1 MMRFYTLFLILF
13 LGAQLNAQIA
23 RDSSSLSVEFTPSNK
38 EHKFQIH
45 FTNTA
50 DTSVYLHWILTK
62 NSRAWVDCWDTNFCD
77 INLCYADNV
86 DSSVFENEIFP
97 GEFVFELGI
106 KDNNCGGSA
115 LLGLQLFTDAAFQNE
130 IYCMTINVNNSTE
143 DINFCTSSVSD
154 ESLADVRMYPNPVN
168 QYLHIEG
175 ELVKNVDIFSV
186 MGHPVY
192 HSDMSATG
200 RFDVSHL
207 SSGLYIVR
215 LTSQTQHTKS
225 FKFFKE

>member
-1 MMRFYTLFLILF
+1 MRLSILLFIF
-13 LGAQLNAQIA
+13 LAGVQLNAQIA

-38 EHKFQIH
+38 EHKFQIS

-62 NSRAWVDCWDTNFCD
+62 NSRAWVDCWDSNFCD

-97 GEFVFELGI
+97 GEFIFELGI

-115 LLGLQLFTDAAFQNE
+115 LLGLRLFTDATFQNE

-154 ESLADVRMYPNPVN
+154 ESLADVRIYPNPVH
-168 QYLHIEG
+168 QFLHIEG
-175 ELVKNVDIFSV
+175 EKVKNVELFTP
-186 MGHPVY
+186 MGLPVLR
-192 HSDMSATG
+192 SDMPSSG
-200 RFDVSHL
+200 SLDVSHL
-207 SSGLYIVR
+207 PAGLYIAR
-215 LTSQTQHTKS
+215 LTSHTQHTQS
-225 FKFFKE
+225 YKFFKE